1 MVIDQLGQL
10 SQSTTTRTK
19 TSEPQSSA
27 AKSSGGSASAAAPS
41 NKGDT
46 VQLSEAAKALQNV
59 EKKLADT
66 PEVDSARVEK
76 LKQDIE
82 SGNYQIN
89 ADRIAERFL
98 SIDSMFE

>member
-10 SQSTTTRTK
+10 SQSTTTRAR
-19 TSEPQSSA
+19 TSEQNSST
-27 AKSSGGSASAAAPS
+27 AKNGSAPVPAAAPS

-59 EKKLADT
+59 ESKLANT
-66 PEVDSARVEK
+66 PEVDSARIEQ

-89 ADRIAERFL
+89 AERVAEKFL
-98 SIDSMFE
+98 SLDNLF

>member
-10 SQSTTTRTK
+10 SQSATARAR
-19 TSEPQSSA
+19 TSEQNGST
-27 AKSSGGSASAAAPS
+27 AKSGDASVPAAAPS

-59 EKKLADT
+59 ENKLANT

-76 LKQDIE
+76 LKQEIE

-89 ADRIAERFL
+89 AERVAEKFL
-98 SIDSMFE
+98 NIDNLF

>member
-19 TSEPQSSA
+19 TSEPQSST

>member
-19 TSEPQSSA
+19 TSEPQNST
-27 AKSSGGSASAAAPS
+27 AKSSGGAVPAAAPS
-41 NKGDT
+41 SKGDT

-66 PEVDSARVEK
+66 PEVNSARVAQ

-82 SGNYQIN
+82 NGTYQIN
-89 ADRIAERFL
+89 AERVAEKF
-98 SIDSMFE
+98 MNFENQL

>member
-10 SQSTTTRTK
+10 SQTTTTRTK
-19 TSEPQSSA
+19 TSEPQNST
-27 AKSSGGSASAAAPS
+27 AKSNGGSTSAAALS

-66 PEVDSARVEK
+66 PEVDSDHVAK

-89 ADRIAERFL
+89 AERIAEKFL
-98 SIDSMFE
+98 NIDNLL

>member
-19 TSEPQSSA
+19 TSEPQSST

-76 LKQDIE
+76 LKQAIE

-89 ADRIAERFL
+89 AERIAERFL

>member
-19 TSEPQSSA
+19 TSEPQSST
-27 AKSSGGSASAAAPS
+27 AKSSGGSVPAAAPS

-82 SGNYQIN
+82 NGNYQIN
-89 ADRIAERFL
+89 AERVAEKFL
-98 SIDSMFE
+98 NFDNLL